1 MFQPD
6 GAGSVQFAANPWFVP
21 SWDHLAKTSKENI
34 SKILQIMYICCE
46 ILKNYDE
53 IWQLSYCSYLK
64 FIWNPAIRLFTP
76 RGTNDSQLLRP
87 MILAGMQRT
96 GKQLATS
103 RAPLPVKSQEISKS
117 LILHN
122 TKNNNPGFQVWN
134 KNMFKQKQ
142 QGIPGDMKIS
152 CQHSFRAEEIIMKES
167 KRHTPMCFFLAPLSR
182 KHKQAPK
189 ACTATDQ
196 SQSITIRCPTCG
208 FPAEQHVLPTDRPT
222 PHLRSFRFQ

>member
-122 TKNNNPGFQVWN
+122 TNEPEPRVLKCLN
-134 KNMFKQKQ
+134 KNSKVFPEIWKY
-142 QGIPGDMKIS
+142 
-152 CQHSFRAEEIIMKES
+152 RANIASGLKKS
-167 KRHTPMCFFLAPLSR
+167 SWNRKDAHQCFFFLAPLSR
-182 KHKQAPK
+182 KHKEAPK